1 MPWQHP
7 RAEDDEEEVTTAA
20 RHPAASLRALVAGL
34 VDYAGLFPPASLD
47 MPAAAARYAEYR
59 SSPDAWMLGR
69 FIVPVT
75 RLEELAAALPAN
87 ADAPW
92 ALGILVGD
100 DVEADAA
107 RLRDFEA
114 KYRERFIADVVEL
127 KASGAGRIAL
137 AGRTFAADRGVTAY
151 VELPYA
157 EDPRAL
163 LVAVKTAGLRA
174 KVRTGGV
181 TADAFPTATQLAR
194 FIACCADVGVPF
206 KATAGL
212 HHPIRGEHR
221 LTYQPDAPL
230 ATMFGFLNVFVAAA
244 LASGG
249 ATERELVDV
258 LEERDAAAF
267 TFSER
272 ELRWRER
279 SISRS
284 RIRQTRD
291 AFATAFGSCSFREPV
306 DELQEL
312 ARP

>member
-1 MPWQHP
+1 MTP
-7 RAEDDEEEVTTAA
+7 A
-20 RHPAASLRALVAGL
+20 RHPASSLRALVAGL

-69 FIVPVT
+69 FIVPVA
-75 RLEELAAALPAN
+75 RLDELAAALPAEP
-87 ADAPW
+87 DTPW
-92 ALGILVGD
+92 SLGVLVGD
-100 DVEADAA
+100 DIQADAA
-107 RLRDFEA
+107 RLTEFAATHRG
-114 KYRERFIADVVEL
+114 RVTADVVEL
-127 KASGAGRIAL
+127 RASDVERIAL
-137 AGRTFAADRGVTAY
+137 AGDTFGADRDVTAY
-151 VELPYA
+151 VELAYVD
-157 EDPRAL
+157 DPREL
-163 LVAVKTAGLRA
+163 LIAARKAGLRA

-181 TADAFPTATQLAR
+181 TGDAFPTATQLAR
-194 FIACCADVGVPF
+194 FIARCADVGVPF

-212 HHPIRGEHR
+212 HHPLRGEHR
-221 LTYQPDAPL
+221 LTYQQDAPS

-244 LASGG
+244 LAGIG

-267 TFSER
+267 NFTER

-279 SISRS
+279 SVPLV
-284 RIRQTRD
+284 RIRQTRE
-291 AFATAFGSCSFREPV
+291 ALATAFGSCSFREPV